1 MSKETVLITGA
12 TSGIGLELARE
23 FANHGHPL
31 FLTGRLETELAATA
45 NELQAKH
52 NVQVQTFAQDLEESN
67 AEGKI
72 FEAAQRTGVQIDIL
86 VNNAGLGY
94 KGNFWEISEAKY
106 ESILRVNVLAL
117 LRLTRLF
124 LPQMIARRSGRL
136 VNTASIAGFQPG
148 PLLAVYH
155 ASKAFVLSLTES
167 LAVEL
172 EDSGISVTAICPG
185 ATDTDFFPKADME
198 DTRIFQTGNNV
209 MAPQEVA
216 AKSYKAI
223 MKGDPIF
230 VPGGKNKLLTFSRRF
245 LTKKAQAKL
254 NKKFYEDV
262 TEPATRQRERGDV
275 EAEVAHN

>member
-1 MSKETVLITGA
+1 MNKETVLITGA

-23 FANHGHPL
+23 FAKHGHSL
-31 FLTGRLETELAATA
+31 FLTGRVEEELASVA
-45 NELQAKH
+45 NELREKR
-52 NVQVQTFAQDLEESN
+52 NVLVQTFAQDLEESN
-67 AEGKI
+67 AEGNI
-72 FEAAQRTGVQIDIL
+72 FEAVQRAGMQIDIL
-86 VNNAGLGY
+86 INNAGLGY
-94 KGNFWEISEAKY
+94 KGKFWEIPEEKY
-106 ESILRVNVLAL
+106 ESILRVNVLTV

-124 LPQMIARRSGRL
+124 LPQMIQRGSGKL

-167 LAVEL
+167 LAAEL
-172 EDSGISVTAICPG
+172 ADSGITVTAICPG

-198 DTRIFQTGNNV
+198 DTRIFQKGNNV

-254 NKKFYEDV
+254 NEKFYEDV
-262 TEPATRQRERGDV
+262 TEPQTRNRERGDV
-275 EAEVAHN
+275 EAKLEHN